1 MQLVYYAVT
10 LIFFFFLYCILNWG
24 LNLQFGRTG
33 ILNFA
38 YIAFVAVGAYF
49 TGVFSLGSPIPGS
62 GESYILGATLPF
74 PIPLIVGGLASS
86 AFGLLIGLIAFRRL
100 RSDYLAIVMI
110 SVSIVLYD
118 VVTNFVPLFDGA
130 DGLNGVPEP
139 FSGAL
144 NLNANSFLYVFT
156 AFTGLVA
163 LAGWWVMSRLTRSP
177 LDRTFRAIRDDPDVA
192 RGLGKNVF
200 GYQMLAMAV
209 GSFFA
214 GIGGGLLMEFVGA
227 FNTSAW
233 TSGETFVI
241 FAALIIGGLGNNV
254 GMIAG
259 SLAVPV
265 IFVQLPKFLPQIGGN
280 PALIPEIDNMIIGI
294 LLILTLWFR
303 PQGLVPERRMT
314 FDRLLAGRSRMPR
327 PGRMPRLSLL
337 ARRGG
342 DR

>member
-1 MQLVYYAVT
+1 MQIGYYAVT
-10 LIFFFFLYCILNWG
+10 LLFFFFLYCILNWG

-38 YIAFVAVGAYF
+38 YIAFVAVGAYIA
-49 TGVFSLGSPIPGS
+49 GVLSLGPPAAGA
-62 GESYILGATLPF
+62 GQSYILGATLPY
-74 PIPLIVGGLASS
+74 PLPLLAGGVAAMLL
-86 AFGLLIGLIAFRRL
+86 GLLVGLVAFRRL

-110 SVSIVLYD
+110 SLSIVGYD
-118 VVTNFVPLFDGA
+118 IVNNYVPLFDGA

-139 FSGAL
+139 FAGAL

-156 AFTGLVA
+156 AFTGVVA
-163 LAGWWVMSRLTRSP
+163 LIGWWVMSRVTRSP

-200 GYQMLAMAV
+200 GYQMRSLLI

-233 TSGETFVI
+233 LSPETFVI
-241 FAALIIGGLGNNV
+241 FAAIIIGGLGSNV
-254 GMIAG
+254 GAIAG

-265 IFVQLPKFLPQIGGN
+265 IFVELPKFLPQIGSN
-280 PALIPEIDNMIIGI
+280 PALIPEIDNMVIGA
-294 LLILTLWFR
+294 LLIATLWFR
-303 PQGLVPERRMT
+303 PQGLVPERKANFT
-314 FDRLLAGRSRMPR
+314 RLLRRIPAGAA
-327 PGRMPRLSLL
+327 L
-337 ARRGG
+337 AEGSAANG
-342 DR
+342 

>member
-49 TGVFSLGSPIPGS
+49 TGVLSLGSPIAGS
-62 GESYILGATLPF
+62 GESYILGSTLPF

-144 NLNANSFLYVFT
+144 NLNANSFLYVFA

-241 FAALIIGGLGNNV
+241 FAALIIGGLGNNA

-314 FDRLLAGRSRMPR
+314 FDRLLAGRNRVPR
-327 PGRMPRLSLL
+327 LSLMPRLSLL